1 MTNRLPFEILT
12 AIFEQVDDVQD
23 LRHARATGS
32 TLCAVTT
39 PIAFRILSV
48 TSTRRSAHNLGRLF
62 DVPEI
67 ATYVREVA
75 YCDTGAD
82 ERPSVPSVELN
93 SSASS
98 PPSSKK

>member
-1 MTNRLPFEILT
+1 MINRLPFEILT

-48 TSTRRSAHNLGRLF
+48 TSTRRSAHNLRRLF

-82 ERPSVPSVELN
+82 EGTSVPF

-98 PPSSKK
+98 PLSSKK